1 MNKIWLIIKREYWTR
16 VRKKSFILVTLLLPL
31 GMVLMI
37 ALQVFLT
44 SFNRSDLNILVKDES
59 GAFVQKD
66 GRGNLSSVIEIS
78 PNSNLSI
85 VPTEEPFAVLKNSY
99 QDDGYDGILYIPDI
113 ELDNPEGF
121 EYYSDNFLGVTKKI
135 LLERRLKEVL
145 KNIRIKDAG
154 INRSLIDQWE
164 KISVSL
170 VETGET
176 EDGDSNKGSSE
187 LANVL
192 GFGMGM
198 LMYMII
204 IIYGTTVMKGIM
216 EEKTNRIAEV
226 ILTSVK
232 PFQLMVGK
240 IVGIGMVGITQYLIW
255 MGLLLAIFAGIGAY
269 TGQSMDMTTS
279 INQQTAP
286 AQDLG
291 VDVDPEELAT
301 DWFAKITDQLSK
313 FPIGLLLATFV
324 FYFLGGYLLYAALFA
339 ALGAIMGEDGESQS
353 LVMVVTTPILISF
366 FLLFAIFEDPNGRLA
381 FWASMIP
388 FSSSI
393 NMPARI
399 AFGGVSMIEII
410 SSMILLVLG
419 FLGTTWVAAKI
430 YRLGILIYGKK
441 ISLKEVWKWAFAS

>member
-16 VRKKSFILVTLLLPL
+16 VRKRSFILITLLAPL
-31 GMVLMI
+31 GMIFLMGI
-37 ALQVFLT
+37 QIFLT
-44 SFNRSDLNILVKDES
+44 TFNRSELNILVKDES

-66 GRGNLSSVIEIS
+66 GRGNLSTVLEIS
-78 PNSNLSI
+78 PKSNLNL
-85 VPTEEPFAVLKNSY
+85 VLTEEPFAILKNNY
-99 QDDGYDGILYIPDI
+99 RDDGYDGILYIPQI
-113 ELDNPEGF
+113 ELDNPDGF
-121 EYYSDNFLGVTKKI
+121 EYFSHNFLGVTKKI

-145 KNIRIKDAG
+145 KNIRIKNAG

-170 VETGET
+170 TETGET
-176 EDGDSNKGSSE
+176 ESGDSDKGSSE
-187 LANVL
+187 LANIL
-192 GFGMGM
+192 GFGMGI

-255 MGLLLAIFAGIGAY
+255 MGLLLMINYGIGMY
-269 TGQSMDMTTS
+269 VGQSMEMPTS
-279 INQQTAP
+279 IAEQASP

-291 VDVDPEELAT
+291 VGAVD
-301 DWFAKITDQLSK
+301 ITQKFDAIKSQLNK
-313 FPIGLLLATFV
+313 FPIGLLLGAFV
-324 FYFLGGYLLYAALFA
+324 FYFLGGYLLYAAMFA
-339 ALGAIMGEDGESQS
+339 ALGAIMGEDGESQA

-366 FLLFAIFEDPNGRLA
+366 FLLFAIFEDPNGKLA

-399 AFGGVSMIEII
+399 AFGGVSPLEII
-410 SSMILLVLG
+410 ASMILLVLG
-419 FLGTTWVAAKI
+419 FLATTWIAARI

-441 ISLKEVWKWAFAS
+441 ISLREVWKWAFHA

>member
-1 MNKIWLIIKREYWTR
+1 MSKIWLIIKREYWTR
-16 VRKKSFILVTLLLPL
+16 VRKRSFILITLLAPL
-31 GMVLMI
+31 GMVFLIGM
-37 ALQVFLT
+37 QVFLT
-44 SFNRSDLNILVKDES
+44 TFNRSDLNVLLKDES

-66 GRGNLSSVIEIS
+66 GRGNLSTVIEIS
-78 PNSNLSI
+78 PNSHLNI
-85 VPTEEPFAVLKNSY
+85 VPTEEPFTILKNSY
-99 QDDGYDGILYIPDI
+99 RDEGYDGILYIPDI
-113 ELDNPEGF
+113 ELDNPEGM
-121 EYYSDNFLGVTKKI
+121 EYFSHNFLGVTKKV

-170 VETGET
+170 IETGET
-176 EDGDSNKGSSE
+176 ESGDSDKGSSE

-198 LMYMII
+198 LMYLII

-255 MGLLLAIFAGIGAY
+255 MGLLLAINAGIGMYA
-269 TGQSMDMTTS
+269 GQAMEFPTN
-279 INQQTAP
+279 IGEQTAQ

-291 VDVDPEELAT
+291 LEVDVSQKFDAI
-301 DWFAKITDQLSK
+301 KSQLNK
-313 FPIGLLLATFV
+313 FPIGLLLAAFV
-324 FYFLGGYLLYAALFA
+324 FYFLGGYLLYAAMFA
-339 ALGAIMGEDGESQS
+339 ALGAIMGEDGESQA

-366 FLLFAIFEDPNGRLA
+366 FLLFAIFEDPNGKLA
-381 FWASMIP
+381 FWASMVP

-399 AFGGVSMIEII
+399 AFGGVSMWEIVA
-410 SSMILLVLG
+410 SMVLLVLG
-419 FLGTTWVAAKI
+419 FLATTWVAARI

-441 ISLKEVWKWAFAS
+441 ISLREVWKWAFTA

>member
-1 MNKIWLIIKREYWTR
+1 MSKIWLIIKREYWTR
-16 VRKKSFILVTLLLPL
+16 VRKRSFILITLLAPL
-31 GMVLMI
+31 GMVFLIGM
-37 ALQVFLT
+37 QVFLT
-44 SFNRSDLNILVKDES
+44 SFNRSHLNVLLKDES

-66 GRGNLSSVIEIS
+66 GRGNLSTVIEIS

-85 VPTEEPFAVLKNSY
+85 VPTEEPFAVLKNDY
-99 QDDGYDGILYIPDI
+99 RDEGYDGILYIPNI
-113 ELDNPEGF
+113 ELDNPEGM
-121 EYYSDNFLGVTKKI
+121 EYYSHNFLGVTKKI

-164 KISVSL
+164 RISVSL
-170 VETGET
+170 IETGES
-176 EDGDSNKGSSE
+176 ESGDSDKGSSE

-255 MGLLLAIFAGIGAY
+255 MGLLIAINVGIGAY
-269 TGQSMDMTTS
+269 VGSSMEMPTDIGQQAS
-279 INQQTAP
+279 Q

-291 VDVDPEELAT
+291 VDVDAVEMFSGRFDSFKE
-301 DWFAKITDQLSK
+301 QLGK
-313 FPIGLLLATFV
+313 FPIALLLGTFV

-339 ALGAIMGEDGESQS
+339 ALGAIMGEDGESQA

-366 FLLFAIFEDPNGRLA
+366 FLLFAIFEDPNGKLA

-399 AFGGVSMIEII
+399 AFGGVSAWEII
-410 SSMILLVLG
+410 ASMVLLVLG
-419 FLGTTWVAAKI
+419 FLATTWLAAKI

-441 ISLKEVWKWAFAS
+441 ISLREVWKWAFAS